1 MTPTVERTVI
11 NVSHFSNGNRPHQRP
26 GGVGIVLTVPSG
38 SMIVLVPL
46 PFGTV
51 TRRPAGGGELGC
63 GGMPR

>member
-1 MTPTVERTVI
+1 MTPTAERTVI
-11 NVSHFSNGNRPHQRP
+11 NASYLSNGNRPHQRP

-51 TRRPAGGGELGC
+51 TGRPAGGGERGC
-63 GGMPR
+63 DGMPR